1 MKMYKWVTAESRII
15 LLVILAPLL
24 MLSGIDVGATESG
37 LYCSETTKSASKACR
52 FEAREDLNID
62 SAKCINVADDGERTL
77 CEAVVEEEFAEAWD
91 LCGDVKDARQKVCEA
106 IGEDRYDPRMDPDNF
121 VNPLEIT
128 WATANP
134 FMPLVPGLVKIF
146 ESGDETITVTVTKRT
161 REIMGITAIVVSDIV
176 EEDGELIEVTDDWF
190 AQDMDGNV
198 WYMGE
203 YVLNYEDGVIVD
215 LEGSFEAG
223 VDYARAGILV
233 RAVQQVGDIY
243 RQEWFLDEAEDMAE
257 VVDLYA
263 SESAPAAS
271 CNGDCL
277 QTREWNPLEPDVSE
291 YKFYAPGIGVI
302 VAYDVEEPDARE
314 ELVDIKMMSH

>member
-1 MKMYKWVTAESRII
+1 MKTYKWVTVESRIMFP
-15 LLVILAPLL
+15 VILALIL
-24 MLSGIDVGATESG
+24 MLFGINVQATESG
-37 LYCSETTKSASKACR
+37 LYCSETTSSTFKACR
-52 FEAREDLNID
+52 FEAREDLNVD
-62 SAKCINVADDGERTL
+62 SAKCINVADDSEREI
-77 CEAVVEEEFAEAWD
+77 CEAAVEEEFTESWN
-91 LCGDVKDARQKVCEA
+91 LCGEVKDARQEVCEA
-106 IGEDRYDPRMDPDNF
+106 IGENRYDPQLDPANF
-121 VNPLEIT
+121 VNPLDIT
-128 WATANP
+128 WASANP

-203 YVLNYEDGVIVD
+203 YVLNYEDGVITD
-215 LEGSFEAG
+215 LDGSFEAG
-223 VDYARAGILV
+223 KDYARAGILV

-271 CNGDCL
+271 CDGDCL
-277 QTREWNPLEPDVSE
+277 QTREWSPLEPDVSE
-291 YKFYAPGIGVI
+291 YKFYVPGIGVI
-302 VAYDVEEPDARE
+302 VAYEVEEPEVRE
-314 ELVDIKMMSH
+314 ELVGIKMKSH